1 MCAWIDCLLLYHF
14 CCCCFSFCCRGLFV
28 SFTGTIHWE
37 GSSPSYAAG
46 RRALEES
53 HHHEM
58 LLDNLWTLYT
68 TVRVVPQPAGFCR
81 SWRLDFLAQNY
92 DLLQSNNCLLG
103 CERVMETRVEFH
115 CSWVYN
121 EGFYPDCLKVAKVIP
136 IYKYG
141 EQKVCSN
148 YRPISILLQFNKIFE
163 RILYDRVYFIYRNTS
178 YYPNINLVSGLDLQ
192 PHMQL
197 RVFTTIYWVMLIM
210 DYIPAPY
217 FLICLKHLTR

>member
-1 MCAWIDCLLLYHF
+1 MVRKVYTVSATSVLDSNVSCVYELAVYCCFIF
-14 CCCCFSFCCRGLFV
+14 CCSFCCHCLFV
-28 SFTGTIHWE
+28 SFTGTIHQE
-37 GSSPSYAAG
+37 GSSPSFAEGG
-46 RRALEES
+46 RLGGFL

-58 LLDNLWTLYT
+58 LLDNLRSLYT
-68 TVRVVPQPAGFCR
+68 TVRVAPQAAGFCR
-81 SWRLDFLAQNY
+81 SWRFDFLAQNSE
-92 DLLQSNNCLLG
+92 LLQSNNCLLG

-163 RILYDRVYFIYRNTS
+163 RILYDRVYFYLQEYKLLSKYQFGFRPRSSTS
-178 YYPNINLVSGLDLQ
+178 YAVE
-192 PHMQL
+192 
-197 RVFTTIYWVMLIM
+197 
-210 DYIPAPY
+210 
-217 FLICLKHLTR
+217 